1 MEKPASLGRCLKT
14 TLPWQKDDT
23 EDHLSVTRYLVSR
36 LLMTIPVLF
45 GVLAVTFA
53 LARLIPGDPCRAMMG
68 EKATDEVCERFIRQK
83 GLDKPI
89 MVQFGVYLNELAH
102 GDLGTSIRTKQP
114 ITELIIQRLPMTIE
128 LTIAA
133 MIFATSF
140 GIIFGMI
147 AAYWNNTKIDVATM
161 VGANIGV
168 SMPVFWLGLMLMYV
182 FALLLKGTPLWL
194 PPSGRLTPGVYVAD
208 LAVLWGVAE
217 GDPWYNPVYFLSNLV
232 IFNCIIT
239 GNWEGLWDAL
249 RHLIL
254 PAVAL
259 GTIPMAIIA
268 RMTRSSVIEV
278 LGFDYIRTAR
288 AKGLREV
295 AVIFRH
301 AMSNAM
307 LPVVTVV
314 GLSIGALLSG
324 AVLTE
329 TIFGLSGLGRIM
341 YDSITARDYGVVQ
354 GFVLVVAV
362 IYMTANLLV
371 DLSYAFLDPRIRLG

>member
-1 MEKPASLGRCLKT
+1 M
-14 TLPWQKDDT
+14 
-23 EDHLSVTRYLVSR
+23 TRYLVSR
-36 LLMTIPVLF
+36 FLMTIPVLF

-68 EKATDEVCERFIRQK
+68 EKATDEVCERFIREK

-89 MVQFGVYLNELAH
+89 IVQFGVYLNELAH
-102 GDLGTSIRTKQP
+102 GDLGTSLRTKQP
-114 ITELIIQRLPMTIE
+114 VTELIVQRLPMTIE

-133 MIFATSF
+133 MIFATSL
-140 GIIFGMI
+140 GIVFGMI

-208 LAVLWGVAE
+208 LTVLWGVAE
-217 GDPWYNPVYFLSNLV
+217 SDPWYNLVYFLSNLV
-232 IFNCIIT
+232 ILNCIIT
-239 GNWEGLWDAL
+239 GNWEGLWDAI

-288 AKGLREV
+288 AKGLREL

-314 GLSIGALLSG
+314 GLSLGALLSG

-371 DLSYAFLDPRIRLG
+371 DLSYAFLDPRIRFG